1 MVLFSCSFLFAQDTL
16 QHEWVVRTQGL
27 SIHYLGA
34 PVWPVGIAYIQMLID
49 RMALHIGAGALS
61 SGLGFEYYVTHTCK
75 QRFNVTAALYGS
87 MNYEGFLMGYAH

>member
-1 MVLFSCSFLFAQDTL
+1 VFLG
-16 QHEWVVRTQGL
+16 V
-27 SIHYLGA
+27 

-61 SGLGFEYYVTHTCK
+61 SGLGFEYYVTNPRK